1 MTQLAYFENPYLFR
15 SDAEIIEIIESEIF
29 TAVILDKTIF
39 YPQGGGQPADIGTI
53 VSKHSTFLVYDV
65 RIDENGKVMHYGKFE
80 TNKFKSGEAVTLL
93 VDEENRIQNT
103 KLHSAGHLLDCAVA
117 KLGLN
122 LKPVKGFHFILG
134 PYVEYKGSLA
144 NDSLILADIEKVAN
158 ELIEKDLK
166 LEIKELSIKEAEQQ
180 GLGIF
185 TGKSARFINLEGYP
199 GCGCGGTH
207 VKSSGEIG
215 KISIRKI
222 KSKNG
227 ITKISY
233 QVENCKL

>member
-1 MTQLAYFENPYLFR
+1 MTQLTYFENSYLFR
-15 SDAEIIEIIESEIF
+15 SDAVIIEIIESEIF

-39 YPQGGGQPADIGTI
+39 YPQGGGQPADKGTI

-80 TNKFKSGEAVTLL
+80 TDKFKPGETVTLI
-93 VDEENRIQNT
+93 VDEENRIQNA

-117 KLGLN
+117 KIGLN
-122 LKPVKGFHFILG
+122 LKPTKGFHFIWG
-134 PYVEYKGSLA
+134 PYVEYKGSLT
-144 NDSLILADIEKVAN
+144 NESLILSDIEKVAN
-158 ELIEKDLK
+158 ELIEKNLRI
-166 LEIKELSIKEAEQQ
+166 EIKELTTQEAEQQ

-185 TGKSARFINLEGYP
+185 TGKSVRFINVEGYT

-215 KISIRKI
+215 KIIIRKI

-233 QVENCKL
+233 QVEENKF